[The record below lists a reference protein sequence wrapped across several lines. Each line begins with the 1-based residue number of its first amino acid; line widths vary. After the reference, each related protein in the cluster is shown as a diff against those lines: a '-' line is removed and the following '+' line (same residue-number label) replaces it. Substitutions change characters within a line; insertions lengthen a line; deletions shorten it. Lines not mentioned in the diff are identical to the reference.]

1 MLFKLTKKSETTNNN
16 KQEKLAAVDIQRLLQ
31 AGRNRRRGNP
41 IGRVSRSLKALTEP
55 EYSIGQSGSPIPP
68 DVTDKQ
74 LRDNKMLGVG
84 RTSKQLGDFAADL
97 GGMLFGKNS
106 KPYIDKTV
114 TNASSSALGA
124 ARDWLGWSWEQKPR
138 ETIRD
143 LTVAA
148 NPGADVSQGLLDRNT
163 KALVNLANNN
173 KAKYGLS
180 EIAPAVREL
189 SQYDPTIKQFFAGR
203 ATPKERAYARDK
215 VDKILM
221 ASRIMGAPPAK
232 AVQALQKRLGNLSYY
247 TGDRIAN
254 LVRQQQIYDKG
265 FYS

>member
-1 MLFKLTKKSETTNNN
+1 MLFKLTKKSETKDDN
-16 KQEKLAAVDIQRLLQ
+16 KQDKLAGVDIQRLLQ
-31 AGRNRRRGNP
+31 AGRNRRQGNP
-41 IGRVSRSLKALTEP
+41 ILKGLRSLRGLNKP
-55 EYSIGQSGSPIPP
+55 EYSIGQSGSPIPSG
-68 DVTDKQ
+68 VTDKQ
-74 LRDNKMLGVG
+74 LRDNKRLGVG
-84 RTSKQLGDFAADL
+84 RTSRQLGDFAADL
-97 GGMLFGKNS
+97 GGMLFGKDS

-114 TNASSSALGA
+114 TDASSSTLGA

-143 LTVAA
+143 VTVAA
-148 NPGADVSQGLLDRNT
+148 NPGANVSKGLLDRNT
-163 KALVNLANNN
+163 QTIVDLANNN

-180 EIAPAVREL
+180 EVAPAVQKL
-189 SQYDPTIKQFFAGR
+189 AQYDLTIRQLFAGR
-203 ATPKERAYARDK
+203 ANPKERAYARDK
-215 VDKILM
+215 VEKILM

-265 FYS
+265 LYS